1 MVHSLSHGE
10 APGAVPYRRRQGL
23 YDGRLADIPTTEA
36 GHLLLA
42 SAHAGSADAEAVET
56 ARAALAE
63 VGEVEL
69 ATTGTLG
76 ELSQVLARRGRR
88 RVVVAGGDGSL
99 HVVVQHLFG
108 CGELADADLAVV
120 PLGTGN
126 DLARALGI
134 PLDPVEAAQLAVS
147 GTPRALDLVVD
158 DAGGVAV
165 NAVHLGVGAEAA
177 AKAAALKPRL
187 GPLAY
192 PLGAIAAGVRVQAPR
207 LRVEVDG
214 RVVSDGRT
222 LMVGIAN
229 GPGIGGGTPLHPHA
243 VPDDGLLD
251 VMVSTATG
259 RLARVRFG
267 AALRDGSHLSSKHVV
282 SARGRE
288 VVVTGGPV
296 EVNAD
301 GELGDDC
308 IGRRSWRVA
317 PAAWRLVRP

>member
-1 MVHSLSHGE
+1 MS
-10 APGAVPYRRRQGL
+10 A
-23 YDGRLADIPTTEA
+23 T
-36 GHLLLA
+36 LLLA
-42 SAHAGSADAEAVET
+42 SAKAGSADEEAVEL

-63 VGEVEL
+63 AGDCEQVTTATPEEL
-69 ATTGTLG
+69 DEALDG
-76 ELSQVLARRGRR
+76 VGRR

-99 HVVVQHLFG
+99 HLVVTHLHRR
-108 CGELADADLAVV
+108 GELGAADLALV

-134 PLDPVEAAQLAVS
+134 PLDPAEAARLALT
-147 GTPRALDLVVD
+147 GTPRPLDLVVD
-158 DAGGVAV
+158 DAGGVTV

-177 AKAAALKPRL
+177 AQSARWKPRL

-192 PLGAIAAGVRVQAPR
+192 PLGAVAAGFRATGTQ

-214 RVVSDGRT
+214 RVVSDART

-229 GPGIGGGTPLHPHA
+229 GPGIGGGTALHPDA
-243 VPDDGLLD
+243 EPDDGLLD
-251 VMVSTATG
+251 VMVSTAVGPFT
-259 RLARVRFG
+259 RVGFG
-267 AALRDGSHLSSKHVV
+267 AALKAGEHLSSKHVR

-296 EVNAD
+296 EVNSD
-301 GELGDDC
+301 GELGDECVD
-308 IGRRSWRVA
+308 RRTWTVL

>member
-1 MVHSLSHGE
+1 MS
-10 APGAVPYRRRQGL
+10 A
-23 YDGRLADIPTTEA
+23 T
-36 GHLLLA
+36 LLLA
-42 SAHAGSADAEAVET
+42 SAHAGTADEEAVEL

-63 VGEVEL
+63 AGACEL
-69 ATTGTLG
+69 VTTATPD
-76 ELSQVLARRGRR
+76 ELDSALDGAGRR
-88 RVVVAGGDGSL
+88 RVVVAGGDGSVHLVVAHL
-99 HVVVQHLFG
+99 HRRGQLDDV
-108 CGELADADLAVV
+108 DLALV

-126 DLARALGI
+126 DLARALDI
-134 PLDPVEAAQLAVS
+134 PLEDPVAAARLALTGS
-147 GTPRALDLVVD
+147 PRPLDLVVD
-158 DAGGVAV
+158 DQGEVTV

-177 AKAAALKPRL
+177 QRAARLKPVL

-192 PLGAIAAGVRVQAPR
+192 PLGAVAAGLRTVGER

-214 RVVSDGRT
+214 RVLVDGSRRV

-229 GPGIGGGTPLHPHA
+229 GPGIGGGTALHPRA

-259 RLARVRFG
+259 PFGRVRFG
-267 AALRDGSHLSSKHVV
+267 AALQAGTHLEDRDVC

-296 EVNAD
+296 EINSD
-301 GELGDDC
+301 GELGQMCTD
-308 IGRRSWRVA
+308 RRSWRVE

>member
-1 MVHSLSHGE
+1 MS
-10 APGAVPYRRRQGL
+10 
-23 YDGRLADIPTTEA
+23 T
-36 GHLLLA
+36 LLLA
-42 SAHAGSADAEAVET
+42 SANAGSADAEAVET

-63 VGEVEL
+63 AGECSLV
-69 ATTGTLG
+69 TTGTPE
-76 ELSQVLARRGRR
+76 ELDAALDGAGRR

-99 HVVVQHLFG
+99 HLVVEHLHRR
-108 CGELADADLAVV
+108 GELGEADLALV

-134 PLDPVEAAQLAVS
+134 PLDPVEAARLALS
-147 GTPRALDLVVD
+147 GTPRPLDLVLD
-158 DAGGVAV
+158 DAGGIAV

-177 AKAAALKPRL
+177 QKAARLKSVL

-192 PLGAIAAGVRVQAPR
+192 PLGAVAAGFRSTGTR

-214 RVVSDGRT
+214 DVVADGRHRV

-259 RLARVRFG
+259 PFERVGFG
-267 AALRDGSHLSSKHVV
+267 AALKAGEHLASPHVRT
-282 SARGRE
+282 ARGRD

-296 EVNAD
+296 EVNSD
-301 GELGDDC
+301 GELGDECVD
-308 IGRRSWRVA
+308 RRAWRVE
-317 PAAWRLVRP
+317 PGAWRLVRP

>member
-1 MVHSLSHGE
+1 MS
-10 APGAVPYRRRQGL
+10 
-23 YDGRLADIPTTEA
+23 T
-36 GHLLLA
+36 LLIA
-42 SAHAGSADAEAVET
+42 SDKAGSTDADAVEA

-63 VGEVEL
+63 AGECSLV
-69 ATTGTLG
+69 TTSTP
-76 ELSQVLARRGRR
+76 EDLARALEGAGRR

-99 HVVVQHLFG
+99 HVVVEHLHRR
-108 CGELADADLAVV
+108 GELAGADLALV

-134 PLDPVEAAQLAVS
+134 PLDPAEAARLALT
-147 GTPRALDLVVD
+147 GTPKALDLVVD
-158 DAGGVAV
+158 DEGGVTV

-177 AKAAALKPRL
+177 QKAAGLKPRL

-192 PLGAIAAGVRVQAPR
+192 PLGAVAAGFRATGTR

-214 RVVSDGRT
+214 EVLSDART

-259 RLARVRFG
+259 PFSRVGFG
-267 AALRDGSHLSSKHVV
+267 AALKAGSHLESSHVR

-288 VVVTGGPV
+288 VVVSGGPV
-296 EVNAD
+296 EVNSD
-301 GELGDDC
+301 GELGDEC
-308 IGRRSWRVA
+308 VERRSWSVL
-317 PAAWRLVRP
+317 PGAWRLVRP